1 MPRRFV
7 SIAAVT
13 ATLMALVLSAGSA
26 GAARSRSHHAT
37 ASRPQVGG
45 VLVRSNSHEVL
56 PLHGGTA
63 TSTNWSGYA
72 VTPATDGITAVNSTF
87 VVPSAAIVP
96 PGFGAT
102 WTGIGGYSSTDLI
115 QAGVAEMSLPTLP
128 LVGDQYY
135 AWYELLPNA
144 ETQLTNCT
152 GDSSCTVSPGDSIT
166 VNISQDAATLWTISV
181 ADAGHWTWS
190 SQVTYA
196 SSNSSAEWIQE
207 APSIEGLQSLLADT
221 GTTTFGPTSTYVV
234 GGKTYTIAQG
244 NPTLIYLSPGLVNE
258 ATPSA
263 LAANGQSFDVC
274 AYAQTCATP

>member
-1 MPRRFV
+1 MPHRLV
-7 SIAAVT
+7 SVAAVT
-13 ATLMALVLSAGSA
+13 ATLMALILSAGSA
-26 GAARSRSHHAT
+26 GAAKSRLHHAT
-37 ASRPQVGG
+37 TPRPQVGG
-45 VLVRSNSHEVL
+45 VLIRANSHENL
-56 PLHGGTA
+56 PSHGGTA

-72 VTPATDGITAVNSTF
+72 VTPATKGITAVTSTF
-87 VVPSAAIVP
+87 VVPTAGLVP

-102 WTGIGGYSSTDLI
+102 WTGIGGYSTTDLI

-135 AWYELLPNA
+135 AWYELLPNS
-144 ETQLTNCT
+144 ETQLTNCS
-152 GDSSCTVSPGDSIT
+152 GDTSCAVSPGDAVT
-166 VNISQDAATLWTISV
+166 VNISQNSATLWTISV
-181 ADAGHWTWS
+181 VDAGHWTWS

-221 GTTTFGPTSTYVV
+221 GTTTFGPTSTYVA

-263 LAANGQSFDVC
+263 LAADGEPFAVC